1 MNEYGRII
9 NVKMKDGTKE
19 KIIHCDYYVQD
30 GFLTIFRSKKIDDY
44 NSRYPKVEKHF
55 SMDCV
60 QSIEIIER
68 ED

>member
-1 MNEYGRII
+1 MNEWGRII

-19 KIIHCDYYVQD
+19 QIRHCDYYVQD
-30 GFLTIFRSKKIDDY
+30 GFLTVFRSREIEEYHNK
-44 NSRYPKVEKHF
+44 YPKLEKHF

-68 ED
+68 